1 MHNLCKT
8 SKSHTF
14 ETNTDRLG
22 QNKNKDIHLSHPLHP
37 MLSRALEVL
46 ETHFIQHIIP
56 ASGHGLLA
64 SPDRCSLLEN
74 LPTQVRDKLSQL
86 WNSSKDRSTPSEK
99 WEAIKT
105 NLVAYPKATA
115 KAGLNKSA
123 KQMSGK
129 ERNHLETWVA
139 ETVFQH
145 PYPRL
150 DINLSTH
157 RNHLLK
163 SPFCVHPKTGR
174 VCVPIAAANVLDF
187 DPFAVPTLAQ
197 LAQELDDYNEKHG
210 AADSSSSSSS
220 SSSDKSAEWQK
231 TNLKPYFDAFQKGF
245 HAPLIKSLE
254 PKRREEMERQAA
266 MTGKF

>member
-46 ETHFIQHIIP
+46 EKHFIQHIIP

-64 SPDRCSLLEN
+64 SPERWNTLLES
-74 LPTQVRDKLSQL
+74 LPTQVRDTLSQQ
-86 WNSSKDRSTPSEK
+86 WNSSKDRTTPSEK

-105 NLVAYPKATA
+105 HLVSYQKATA

-123 KQMSGK
+123 KQMSSK

-145 PYPRL
+145 TYPRL
-150 DINLSTH
+150 DINVSTH

-174 VCVPIAAANVLDF
+174 VCVPIVAANVLDF

-210 AADSSSSSSS
+210 ADDV
-220 SSSDKSAEWQK
+220 SSSDKSTADWQK
-231 TNLKPYFDAFQKGF
+231 TSLKPYFDAFQKGF
-245 HAPLIKSLE
+245 LAPLTKSLE
-254 PKRREEMERQAA
+254 PQRREERERQAA
-266 MTGKF
+266 MTGDF